1 MSVLADTGALYALV
15 DRSDR
20 WHAPVAQWW
29 ALHGRRVLVPAV
41 VLPEV
46 AYLLHTRIG
55 PAAEEAFIRAVGD
68 GELSLE
74 GLEGEDLSRAA
85 DVMRRYA
92 DLSLGFVDAA
102 VTAIAERLEATEL
115 LTTDRKHFGLVRP
128 RHARAFTLVP

>member
-20 WHAPVAQWW
+20 WHAPVAEWW
-29 ALHGRRVLVPAV
+29 STHGSRVLVPVV

-46 AYLLHTRIG
+46 CYLLHTRIG
-55 PAAEEAFIRAVGD
+55 PAAEEAFIRSVGD
-68 GELSLE
+68 GELTLE
-74 GLEGEDLSRAA
+74 GLESDDMPRAA

-102 VTAIAERLEATEL
+102 VTAIAERLETSEL

-128 RHARAFTLVP
+128 RHVRAFTLLP

>member
-20 WHAPVAQWW
+20 WHGPVTQWW
-29 ALHGRRVLVPAV
+29 ATHGDRVVVPVV

-46 AYLLHTRIG
+46 CHLLHTRIG
-55 PAAEEAFIRAVGD
+55 PAAEEAFIRSVA
-68 GELSLE
+68 EREFALE
-74 GLEGEDLSRAA
+74 ALEEEDLPRAA

-102 VTAIAERLEATEL
+102 VTAMAERLESREL
-115 LTTDRKHFGLVRP
+115 LTTDRKHFGVVRP
-128 RHARAFTLVP
+128 RHARAFALLP